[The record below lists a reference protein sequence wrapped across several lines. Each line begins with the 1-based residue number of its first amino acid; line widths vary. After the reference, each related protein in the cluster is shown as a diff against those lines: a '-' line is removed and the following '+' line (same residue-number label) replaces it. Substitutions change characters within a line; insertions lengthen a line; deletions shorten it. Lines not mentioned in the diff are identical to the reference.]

1 MKNSLLFLA
10 GAAALSL
17 ASCSQEKTAETTTTT
32 TGDAATTAR
41 MPDTAAYRSRSQ
53 RVADKFV
60 SDMKITDEATKNKIR
75 TAYYNRSKRY
85 GELTSR
91 YQTDTTG
98 QAAAMRQ
105 YNTDTDTEFQGVLTD
120 PAQYQSYQSS
130 RSTYDESNYMDNANS
145 TDASS
150 SATMPSDNSSATS
163 SSTMSSNAAS
173 SSTMSSSSNMGG
185 GAGIEKSKT
194 KLEDGSQMKVKDDGT
209 VTTKD
214 ANGNKNVPINSDA
227 DLKYSKTKFDNDA
240 KIKVKGDGT
249 VKVKDSDGKKTKL

>member
-1 MKNSLLFLA
+1 MKNSLLLLA

-32 TGDAATTAR
+32 TGTDATAA
-41 MPDTAAYRSRSQ
+41 MQPDTAAYRSRSQ

-85 GELTSR
+85 GEMKSK
-91 YQTDTTG
+91 YASDTTG
-98 QAAAMRQ
+98 MAAAMRQ

-130 RSTYDESNYMDNANS
+130 RTTYDESNYLDDTNS
-145 TDASS
+145 TDAAS
-150 SATMPSDNSSATS
+150 SATTPTADNSSDNSS
-163 SSTMSSNAAS
+163 MS
-173 SSTMSSSSNMGG
+173 G
-185 GAGIEKSKT
+185 GAALQDSKT
-194 KLEDGSQMKVKDDGT
+194 KLEDGS
-209 VTTKD
+209 
-214 ANGNKNVPINSDA
+214 
-227 DLKYSKTKFDNDA
+227 

-249 VKVKDSDGKKTKL
+249 VKVKDADGNKTKM

>member
-1 MKNSLLFLA
+1 MKNSLLLLA

-32 TGDAATTAR
+32 TGTDATAA
-41 MPDTAAYRSRSQ
+41 MQPDTAAYRSRSQ

-85 GELTSR
+85 GEMKSK
-91 YQTDTTG
+91 YASDTTG
-98 QAAAMRQ
+98 MAAAMRQ

-130 RSTYDESNYMDNANS
+130 RTTYDESNYLDDTNS
-145 TDASS
+145 TDAAS
-150 SATMPSDNSSATS
+150 SATTPTADNSSDNSS
-163 SSTMSSNAAS
+163 MS
-173 SSTMSSSSNMGG
+173 G
-185 GAGIEKSKT
+185 GAAVKESKTKMEDGSKIKLKDDGTVKTKGDVTDGAALQDSKT
-194 KLEDGSQMKVKDDGT
+194 KLEDGS
-209 VTTKD
+209 
-214 ANGNKNVPINSDA
+214 
-227 DLKYSKTKFDNDA
+227 

-249 VKVKDSDGKKTKL
+249 VKVKDADGNKTKM